1 MNGPKEWKRKF
12 RNQPVRTAEGY
23 FASKKE
29 LADWQGL
36 KMREQAGQIERL
48 QRQVKFSLSHGGV
61 HICDYIAD
69 AVFFENGKRVVF
81 DSKGYETPEFRLK
94 KKLMLALLNIHVV
107 TA

>member
-1 MNGPKEWKRKF
+1 M
-12 RNQPVRTAEGY
+12 RTAEGY

-29 LADWQGL
+29 LADWQAL
-36 KMREQAGQIERL
+36 KMRAQAGQIERL
-48 QRQVKFSLSHGGV
+48 QRQVRFRLAHAGV

-81 DSKGYETPEFRLK
+81 DSKGYETPEFKLK